1 MSEETITI
9 DCTPTWRGIL
19 PALLLIYT
27 EAETV
32 KARAE
37 AFDELVK
44 MASLADRF
52 VDGIFEPNQF
62 RHQPS
67 AQN

>member
-1 MSEETITI
+1 METKTEYI
-9 DCTPTWRGIL
+9 DCTPTWKGIL

-27 EAETV
+27 QAETV

-44 MASLADRF
+44 MAALADRF

-62 RHQPS
+62 RHQPKDRS
-67 AQN
+67 